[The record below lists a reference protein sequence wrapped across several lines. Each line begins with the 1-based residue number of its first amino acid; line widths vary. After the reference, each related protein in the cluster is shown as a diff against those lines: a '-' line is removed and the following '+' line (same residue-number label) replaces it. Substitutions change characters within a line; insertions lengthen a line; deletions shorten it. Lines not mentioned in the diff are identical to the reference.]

1 MELMWCLLTIAG
13 ASFRFSLSFFYF
25 FLRTYPIYAA
35 QFREQCFIYLAMF
48 TIQHSMFCLV
58 LFWGLGNAIAFDFC
72 EPSERVRVAK
82 QRKCVNRTHSGQTE
96 TRHENRGKKI
106 ATRITFVLADNWL
119 NVIWSLRLCNQNRS
133 QRVASTCQRLNRVKV
148 EIFKFLSRFYF
159 LNLIFWST

>member
-1 MELMWCLLTIAG
+1 MPLDNRWRFFSIF
-13 ASFRFSLSFFYF
+13 SFIFLYF
-25 FLRTYPIYAA
+25 A
-35 QFREQCFIYLAMF
+35 QCFIYLAMF

-119 NVIWSLRLCNQNRS
+119 NVI
-133 QRVASTCQRLNRVKV
+133 
-148 EIFKFLSRFYF
+148 
-159 LNLIFWST
+159 